1 MIGPGSAERL
11 DFEALE
17 TCLRRRVLEFG
28 AQLAAQRL
36 NQDHSDRVGPRLACD
51 CGGEA
56 RYAGRSAKT
65 FETVLGPL
73 KLERAYYHCQGCGHG
88 FFPRDRQLGMDGTSL
103 SPGVVRM
110 TGSAAGR
117 VSFAEASDLLGE
129 LAGVRVGAKQVERTA
144 EALGREIA
152 AAEGEAGGF
161 KPEPAA
167 APTMYLGMDGT
178 GVPVRKTETVG
189 RAGKQPDGSS
199 RTREVKLV
207 LVWTAERLDRK
218 TGFPERDAGSV
229 SCSAAIESAASRD
242 TDPEPSVFARRVRGE
257 AKRRGFSLARRR
269 VVLGDG
275 AAWIWRVAEE
285 EFPGAIQIV
294 DQYHAREHLWTVS
307 KALHG
312 EDPDRVSAWA
322 EARCAEL
329 EQGRLDELLDALR
342 SAASCEEARRCCEYI
357 ERNRDRMRY
366 RDFRA
371 SGLCIG
377 SGVVEAGCKTV
388 VGNRLKRAGMH
399 WTVEGANAILAL
411 RCCMLSGRYEEFWE
425 HRSTLGSKVISES

>member
-1 MIGPGSAERL
+1 MGAGSGDSL

-17 TCLRRRVLEFG
+17 TCLRRRALEFG
-28 AQLAAQRL
+28 AQLVAQRL
-36 NQDHSDRVGPRLACD
+36 NQDHSDQVGPRQTCD

-56 RYAGRSAKT
+56 RYAGRLAKT

-73 KLERAYYHCQGCGHG
+73 RLERAYYHCQGCRHG
-88 FFPRDRQLGMDGTSL
+88 VFPRDRHLGMEGTWL

-129 LAGVRVGAKQVERTA
+129 LAGVRIGAKQVERTA

-152 AAEGEAGGF
+152 ATEGEAGGF
-161 KPEPAA
+161 EPEPVAA
-167 APTMYLGMDGT
+167 TMYLGMDGT

-189 RAGKQPDGSS
+189 RAGKQPDGSAK
-199 RTREVKLV
+199 TREVKLV

-218 TGFPERDAGSV
+218 TGAPERDAGSV
-229 SCSAAIESAASRD
+229 TCSAAIESAASRD
-242 TDPEPSVFARRVRGE
+242 TDAEPSVFARRVRGE
-257 AKRRGFSLARRR
+257 AERRGFSLAQRR

-294 DQYHAREHLWTVS
+294 DQYHAREHLWMVS

-312 EDPDRVSAWA
+312 DDPDRVSTWA
-322 EARCAEL
+322 EARCTEL
-329 EQGRLDELLDALR
+329 DQGRLHDLREALR
-342 SAASCEEARRCCEYI
+342 SAASCEEARRCLQYVET
-357 ERNRDRMRY
+357 NRDRMRY
-366 RDFRA
+366 ADFRA
-371 SGLCIG
+371 AGLCIG

-388 VGNRLKRAGMH
+388 VGNRLKRAGMR

-425 HRSTLGSKVISES
+425 HRSTLGSKAISES

>member
-1 MIGPGSAERL
+1 MIGPGSADSL

-17 TCLRRRVLEFG
+17 TCLRRRALEFG

-36 NQDHSDRVGPRLACD
+36 NQDHSDQVGPRLACD
-51 CGGEA
+51 CGDEA

-65 FETVLGPL
+65 FETVLGRL
-73 KLERAYYHCQGCGHG
+73 KLRRAYYHCQGCGHG
-88 FFPRDRQLGMDGTSL
+88 FFPRDRHLGMEGTWL

-117 VSFAEASDLLGE
+117 VSFAEASDLLVE

-144 EALGREIA
+144 EA
-152 AAEGEAGGF
+152 
-161 KPEPAA
+161 
-167 APTMYLGMDGT
+167 LGMDGT

-189 RAGKQPDGSS
+189 RAGKQVDGSAK
-199 RTREVKLV
+199 TREVKLV
-207 LVWTAERLDRK
+207 LVWTAETLDRK
-218 TGFPERDAGSV
+218 TGAPERDAGSV

-242 TDPEPSVFARRVRGE
+242 SDPEPSVFAQRVRGE
-257 AKRRGFSLARRR
+257 AERRGFSLARRR

-307 KALHG
+307 KAFHG
-312 EDPDRVSAWA
+312 DDPDRVSAWA
-322 EARCAEL
+322 EARCTEL
-329 EQGRLDELLDALR
+329 DQGRLDDLMDALR
-342 SAASCEEARRCCEYI
+342 SAASCEEARRCLQYV

-366 RDFRA
+366 ADFRA
-371 SGLCIG
+371 AGLCIG

-425 HRSTLGSKVISES
+425 HRSTLGSKAISES

>member
-1 MIGPGSAERL
+1 MIAAEVERLIGPGSAERL
-11 DFEALE
+11 DLEALE
-17 TCLRRRVLEFG
+17 TCLRRRVLAFG

-36 NQDHSDRVGPRLACD
+36 NQDHSDRVGPSLACD

-88 FFPRDRQLGMDGTSL
+88 FFPRDRHLGMEGTSL

-129 LAGVRVGAKQVERTA
+129 LAGVGVGAKQVERTA

-161 KPEPAA
+161 EPEPAA

-189 RAGKQPDGSS
+189 RAGKQPDGSA
-199 RTREVKLV
+199 RTGEVKLV

-218 TGFPERDAGSV
+218 TGSPERDAGSV

-257 AKRRGFSLARRR
+257 AERRGFSLARRR

-275 AAWIWRVAEE
+275 ARLDLAGSRGGVSGSDSDRRPVSREGASVDRLESPPWGGPGSRLRLGRSPLRRTGTGPPRRVA
-285 EFPGAIQIV
+285 
-294 DQYHAREHLWTVS
+294 
-307 KALHG
+307 
-312 EDPDRVSAWA
+312 
-322 EARCAEL
+322 
-329 EQGRLDELLDALR
+329 GRPAVGCLL
-342 SAASCEEARRCCEYI
+342 
-357 ERNRDRMRY
+357 
-366 RDFRA
+366 
-371 SGLCIG
+371 
-377 SGVVEAGCKTV
+377 
-388 VGNRLKRAGMH
+388 
-399 WTVEGANAILAL
+399 
-411 RCCMLSGRYEEFWE
+411 
-425 HRSTLGSKVISES
+425 